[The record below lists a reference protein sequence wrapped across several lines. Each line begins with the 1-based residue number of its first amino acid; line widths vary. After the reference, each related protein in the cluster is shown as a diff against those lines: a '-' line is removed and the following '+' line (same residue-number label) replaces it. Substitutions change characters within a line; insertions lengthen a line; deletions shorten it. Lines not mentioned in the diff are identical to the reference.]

1 MEHFTSFFL
10 NLVDH
15 AGYGGLFVVMV
26 IGNMGVPIGAELI
39 VPAAG
44 ALAAT
49 GHLSSLWLAAAV
61 ATLGE
66 VVGGTILYGIGYAGG
81 RPFVARYGRYFKLS
95 EQKLDAFGAFY
106 ERHGSVVVFVCR
118 FIPFVR
124 GVSALP
130 AGVSRMPKRYFIA
143 YTAAGSAVFCFGL
156 AWLGSIFGHHIAE
169 ITPQIHK
176 ISSLVVVAVIVAI
189 VLVIAGATV
198 LRARRRSAKPV

>member
-1 MEHFTSFFL
+1 VEHFTSFFL

-61 ATLGE
+61 ATL
-66 VVGGTILYGIGYAGG
+66 YAGG

-95 EQKLDAFGAFY
+95 EKKLDAFGAFY

-156 AWLGSIFGHHIAE
+156 AWLGSIFGHHIDE

-176 ISSLVVVAVIVAI
+176 ISSFVVVAVIVAI
-189 VLVIAGATV
+189 VLVIVGATV